1 MKTTIKTNLDVPV
14 MVPGGVSIEEW
25 RCEIDCKFRGGE
37 PRTEDNP
44 GSPPTCEIVDVRFF
58 IRVTDTDGVCVPLDY
73 PETIEYL
80 IPDVREL
87 ALAQLTQELIG
98 RYDSEM
104 EARLERERDG
114 E

>member
-14 MVPGGVSIEEW
+14 MVQGGVSIEEW
-25 RCEIDCKFRGGE
+25 PCEIDCRFRGGE

-58 IRVTDTDGVCVPLDY
+58 VRVTDTDGVCLHLDY

-80 IPDVREL
+80 IPYVHEL
-87 ALAQLTQELIG
+87 ALSKLTQEIIG

-104 EARLERERDG
+104 EARRQRDD
-114 E
+114 